1 MLTRVEPK
9 PLLVLV
15 VSKGELMVPDTSCSC
30 YDNYTISTER
40 LQVKA
45 DVSKCQVFLGSFLYQ
60 LICSSNNCPC
70 LCHFPQVSH
79 GTGYWSI

>member
-15 VSKGELMVPDTSCSC
+15 IWKGELMVPDTSCSC

-45 DVSKCQVFLGSFLYQ
+45 DVKPVLSMAAVYDKMWCRLFIGVKEWLFCY
-60 LICSSNNCPC
+60 
-70 LCHFPQVSH
+70 
-79 GTGYWSI
+79 

>member
-30 YDNYTISTER
+30 YDNYTILAGR
-40 LQVKA
+40 LQAKA
-45 DVSKCQVFLGSFLYQ
+45 DVKPVLSMAVVYGRM
-60 LICSSNNCPC
+60 
-70 LCHFPQVSH
+70 
-79 GTGYWSI
+79 